1 MGITLK
7 NITRLVSDS
16 TQCAIALLSGS
27 AIAVVGTLLMTT
39 SPASAQAAY
48 GSYVGVGPSFGLT
61 EGDFASQD
69 NAFGAVIA
77 GRYKFLEIPL
87 SLRSQVFL
95 SDESWAVAPTASLD
109 IPLDWQ
115 TDVYVGAGFSIVS
128 GSQATPIGDKS
139 SFIIQ
144 PGIDHMLPQ
153 TNLVLFGN
161 AVIAFD
167 GYEEGGTA
175 ASLQGGVGVRF

>member
-7 NITRLVSDS
+7 KLTRSVPDS
-16 TQCAIALLSGS
+16 TRCAIALFGGS
-27 AIAVVGTLLMTT
+27 AIAVFGTLLTTT

-175 ASLQGGVGVRF
+175 ASVQGGVGVRF

>member
-1 MGITLK
+1 MGIILK
-7 NITRLVSDS
+7 QINRLTFSSTRL
-16 TQCAIALLSGS
+16 AIALIGGS
-27 AIAVVGTLLMTT
+27 AIAVFGTLLTT
-39 SPASAQAAY
+39 TPASAQAAY

-77 GRYKFLEIPL
+77 GRYKFLEAPV

-115 TDVYVGAGFSIVS
+115 TDVYIGAGFSIVS

-175 ASLQGGVGVRF
+175 ASLQGGVGIRF